1 MVEIVS
7 HGDLHADAGVPPAVS
22 SPADTAWNWKYH
34 LRELPKYSPIVAQ
47 DGKHV
52 GLSFGELRIW
62 VVSNIGSG
70 SVAYNVPLAWRL
82 TGALDEDAFAWSVNQ
97 VVSRHTALRT
107 CYRHTDDQLTPC
119 VLEDTLQ
126 VVNADLR
133 AIPTTD
139 RENELQ
145 RRIQEEIRR
154 PFDLTQ
160 DLMLHAAVFR
170 VDDEEYVVVLTVHHI
185 ASDGPAMG
193 VVLEELSHF
202 YASAVTGVAPTLPAP
217 RMQSRDFARWQQ
229 DSLSEPEKQKQ
240 LAYWKQQLKDA
251 PAVLELPSD
260 CERPSAGSFDGGMEY
275 RSLSQEL
282 SAAFKAL
289 SRRSGVTTF
298 MGLLA
303 AFQTLLFRFSGE
315 PDVVVGA
322 AMTHRNR
329 EETAKSIGFFSNM
342 MALRTRMHDDPI
354 FRDLLKRVRGVSLG
368 AYANQDVPFEAVV
381 AELRP
386 DRSHGRNP
394 LFQALINYEDASW
407 HDLRLSGTQAK
418 EFAVHNGTAKF
429 DLSLSVVDHP
439 HGLELGL
446 EYNSGLL
453 DGDTVRRMLA
463 SFEMLLRS
471 AVADPLCRVSQL
483 QILHDGD
490 RQELLSRWNQTQQVY
505 RETACIHHLIDEQAS
520 KTPEAT
526 AVHFNGLSL
535 SYRELNARA
544 NKVARYLVRSGVTPE
559 TLVGVCAERSFEMV
573 IAILAVL
580 KAGAAYVP
588 LDPAHP
594 QQRSLDII
602 RDSGMH
608 FLLTYGSESKMPD
621 SPERRVISLE
631 TLSATISAES
641 DEDLSLNTTAGS
653 LAYVIYTSGSTGRP
667 KGVQIEHRSVVNFC
681 SSMQGSGIVS
691 HDDVVLAITT
701 ATFDISVLELLL
713 PLTLGAS
720 VWLASREEAS
730 DGRLLIEALERSN
743 ASVLQ
748 ATPTSWRMLL
758 AAGWK
763 GNRRLTALC
772 GGEAMP
778 RALAEELLPRCGAL
792 YNMYGPTE
800 TCIWSSMQKLNGEE
814 QGSIPIGRPIANTR
828 CYVLDA
834 HSQPV
839 PIGVAGE
846 LFIAGAGLSR
856 GYWNAEELTRDRF
869 VVDPFSPEA
878 GMKMYRTG
886 DVVRQRHD
894 GVLEYRSRTDRQ
906 VKVRGHRIELGEVES
921 AILRHLRVQ
930 QTAVVTTGDPAGGKQ
945 LVAYVVV
952 NPCAAIGSCDSSTDG
967 ELYSELRS
975 FLRETLPES
984 MVPSA
989 FMTIDALPLTS
1000 SGKVDVN
1007 ALPLLQGR
1015 HETKSFAGPRDSTEE
1030 RVVQIWEECLKV
1042 TPVSVNDNF
1051 FDLGGH
1057 SVLGA
1062 TMLTRIEREF
1072 GKRLSL
1078 ATLFQAPTVE
1088 QLAGILR
1095 KDSWSSPWLVQVQAG
1110 DPSRKPFFFVH
1121 ARMGYLALAK
1131 ELGPDQPVYAVP
1143 YDRLFDNQTQRTMQE
1158 IATELSAKIRE
1169 VQPIGPYYLGGVC
1182 LAGRVAYAI
1191 AREMYR
1197 QGDEVALLTIFDA
1210 AAPGYEQTSKLAK
1223 LQFKAGHL
1231 KWHLQ
1236 RFVHGDRAL
1245 RRAFVTEMRWHLTNF
1260 MWWTG
1265 NNLFR
1270 WMNRPLP
1277 GLLRHQYRLT
1287 ARAAITDREVIPY
1300 PGRVALFR
1308 PSDRPRGA
1316 HDDPALGWQRIA
1328 TGGVEIFEVP
1338 GDHKHVLLPPNV
1350 STVAEQLRY
1359 CLQKAKAA

>member
-1 MVEIVS
+1 MAETVS
-7 HGDLHADAGVPPAVS
+7 HGDLSAGAGVPLPVS
-22 SPADTAWNWKYH
+22 SSPEANWNWKYH
-34 LRELPKYSPIVAQ
+34 LREFPKYTPIVSQ
-47 DGKHV
+47 DGKQV

-62 VVSNIGSG
+62 VVSSISSG
-70 SVAYNVPLAWRL
+70 SVAYNVPLAWRVI
-82 TGALDEDAFAWSVNQ
+82 GAVNEDAFAWSVNQ
-97 VVSRHTALRT
+97 VVARHAALRT
-107 CYRHTDDQLTPC
+107 CYCYIDDQLTPC
-119 VLEDTLQ
+119 VLEKTLE
-126 VVNADLR
+126 VVVADLR
-133 AIPTTD
+133 ATATSD
-139 RENELQ
+139 REYELQ
-145 RRIQEEIRR
+145 RRILQEIRR

-160 DLMLHAAVFR
+160 DLLLHAALFR
-170 VDDEEYVVVLTVHHI
+170 MDEEEYVVVLTVHHI

-202 YASAVTGVAPTLPAP
+202 YSSAVTGVAPTLPAP

-229 DSLSEPEKQKQ
+229 ESLTEQEKQKQ

-251 PAVLELPSD
+251 PAVLEIPSD
-260 CERPSAGSFDGGMEY
+260 CDRPDAASFDGGMEY
-275 RSLSQEL
+275 RSLPQQL
-282 SAAFKAL
+282 STDFKAL
-289 SRRSGVTTF
+289 SRRNGVTTF

-303 AFQTLLFRFSGE
+303 AFQTLLYRYSGE

-342 MALRTRMHDDPI
+342 MALRTRMHDDPT

-394 LFQALINYEDASW
+394 LFQALLNYEDASW
-407 HDLRLSGTQAK
+407 HDLRLCGTQAK
-418 EFAVHNGTAKF
+418 EFAVHNGTSKF

-446 EYNSGLL
+446 EYNSALL
-453 DGDTVRRMLA
+453 DRNTARRLLG
-463 SFEMLLRS
+463 SFEVLLQS
-471 AVADPLCRVSQL
+471 AIADPLRRVSQL
-483 QILHDGD
+483 QVLNESD
-490 RQELLSRWNQTQQVY
+490 RQEVLSRWNETQQAY
-505 RETACIHHLIDEQAS
+505 RENACIHQLIEEQVA
-520 KTPEAT
+520 KTPDA
-526 AVHFNGLSL
+526 AAIHCHRDAL

-544 NKVARYLVRSGVTPE
+544 NQLARYLVRSGVTDE
-559 TLVGVCAERSFEMV
+559 ALVGICADRSFEVV
-573 IAILAVL
+573 IAMLAVL

-608 FLLTYGSESKMPD
+608 FLLTYGSEFNLPD
-621 SPERRVISLE
+621 WQEGRVISLDA
-631 TLSATISAES
+631 LSATIRAES
-641 DEDLSLNTTAGS
+641 DEDLSLNVQAS
-653 LAYVIYTSGSTGRP
+653 RLAYVIYTSGSTGRP
-667 KGVQIEHRSVVNFC
+667 KGVQIEHRAVGNFF
-681 SSMQGSGIVS
+681 SAMRRSGILCS
-691 HDDVVLAITT
+691 EDLVLAITT
-701 ATFDISVLELLL
+701 PTFDISILELML
-713 PLTLGAS
+713 PLTLGAT
-720 VWLASREEAS
+720 VWMANRDEAN
-730 DGRLLIEALERSN
+730 DGRLLIEALERSGAN
-743 ASVLQ
+743 VLQ

-763 GNRRLTALC
+763 GNSRLTALC

-778 RALAEELLPRCGAL
+778 RALADELLHRCGAL

-800 TCIWSSMQKLNGEE
+800 SCIWSSVHRVTGEE

-834 HSQPV
+834 HGEPV
-839 PIGVAGE
+839 PPGVPGE
-846 LFIAGAGLSR
+846 LFLAGDGLSR
-856 GYWNAEELTRDRF
+856 GYWNAEGLTQEKF
-869 VVDPFSPEA
+869 LIDPFSSVTGA
-878 GMKMYRTG
+878 RMYRTG
-886 DVVRQRHD
+886 DVVRRRHD
-894 GVLEYRSRTDRQ
+894 GLLEYRSRTDRQ
-906 VKVRGHRIELGEVES
+906 VKIRGHRIELGEVES
-921 AILRHLRVQ
+921 AILRHPQVH
-930 QTAVVTTGDPAGGKQ
+930 QTAVVAAGDAAAGKQ
-945 LVAYVVV
+945 LVAYLVVH
-952 NPCAAIGSCDSSTDG
+952 PCPAAEFCEPQRDDT
-967 ELYSELRS
+967 LYSELRS
-975 FLRETLPES
+975 FLRQRLPES

-1000 SGKVDVN
+1000 SGKIDVN
-1007 ALPLLQGR
+1007 ALPLLPER
-1015 HETKSFAGPRDSTEE
+1015 REIKNFTGPRDSIEE
-1030 RVVQIWEECLKV
+1030 RVVHIWEECLKAS
-1042 TPVSVNDNF
+1042 PISVNDNF

-1078 ATLFQAPTVE
+1078 ATLFQAATVE
-1088 QLAGILR
+1088 QLAAILR

-1110 DPSRKPFFFVH
+1110 DPSRTPFFFVH
-1121 ARMGYLALAK
+1121 ARMGYVALAK
-1131 ELGPDQPVYAVP
+1131 ELGADQPVYAVP
-1143 YDRLFDNQTQRTMQE
+1143 YDRLFDNETQRTMQE
-1158 IATELSAKIRE
+1158 IATELSSKIRE
-1169 VQPIGPYYLGGVC
+1169 VQPRGPYYLGGVC

-1197 QGDEVALLTIFDA
+1197 QGEEVALLTIFDA
-1210 AAPGYEQTSKLAK
+1210 AAPGYERKSKLAR

-1231 KWHLQ
+1231 RWHLQ
-1236 RFVHGDRAL
+1236 RFVRGDRAL
-1245 RRAFVTEMRWHLTNF
+1245 KRAFVTEMRWHFTNF

-1270 WMNRPLP
+1270 WMRRPLP
-1277 GLLRHQYRLT
+1277 EILRHQYRLT
-1287 ARAAITDREVIPY
+1287 ARAAISDREVIPY
-1300 PGRVALFR
+1300 PGRIALFR
-1308 PSDRPRGA
+1308 PSDRPRGT

-1328 TGGVEIFEVP
+1328 SGGVDLFEVP

-1350 STVAEQLRY
+1350 STVAEQLKS